1 MYVTTWVIKHGRIYV
16 PTIFLS
22 SVDILVTLSLS
33 TMSENLDLTGL
44 SAEEMARVVSFVETL
59 KSEKS
64 GIGPNGLPMDD
75 IIKPSG
81 VDSDRF
87 VLFPIQHH
95 DLWGAYK
102 KASQAYWVAE
112 EIRNLP
118 NDVDDWENKLN
129 DKQRYFIKMVLA
141 FFASADGIVNENLL
155 SRFATEVQYPE
166 ARQFYGLQAQIENIH
181 CVSAETPILTS
192 DGQYNIG
199 DLSGKNVKV
208 WNGHEFSE
216 VVIRETAKNAQF
228 TWVRLSNGASI
239 KATSQHRWFIAP
251 TEEHPADADK
261 PHRVVYTEDL
271 KLGDKIADFTLPFV
285 VGAGSLRNP
294 ELSGYLLTRG
304 VCKPTQTRIDM
315 DSPELAQYLGMT
327 SVEDSSRS
335 FTIPKDDLDYLQFIP
350 YNYDVETRVGF
361 IRGLL
366 RGRDAHRTHTA
377 IAMVYRTPRAGAKR
391 LADHGRMLMTSLGLH
406 SESRVHYMGGFA
418 KVTLYV
424 DTEQFE
430 SNQAVQQ
437 SITTEL
443 WNTLTFVSDAPSFP
457 RRRARDVYVTGLCMA
472 TDGPSYCFNDP
483 LRGAGTFSGVCTGN
497 SECYSLMINE
507 LIKDE
512 QERNFLFKSLEQIP
526 SIHKKGQWAMKWM
539 YSRNSTFG
547 HRLFA
552 FMIVEGVLFS
562 GSFAAI
568 YYLNSLGLLPA
579 LSFLN
584 KKIAVDEL
592 SHAAFAAM
600 IYKDHLKYQKPS
612 DEEAY
617 QIMKE
622 AVELEIEFQ
631 TEALP
636 CSLIG
641 MNSDQ
646 MAQYIKFTA
655 DCLLV
660 QAGLEPIYKVSNPFP
675 FMESLHMPSS
685 VNFFEKT
692 NGNYSIT
699 AIDRTFEFDDEF

>member
-1 MYVTTWVIKHGRIYV
+1 MSEHLD
-16 PTIFLS
+16 LS
-22 SVDILVTLSLS
+22 GLS
-33 TMSENLDLTGL
+33 T
-44 SAEEMARVVSFVETL
+44 EEIARVVSFVETI
-59 KSEKS
+59 KSNNS
-64 GIGPNGLPMDD
+64 GIGPNGLPLDD

-112 EIRNLP
+112 EIRQLP

-181 CVSAETPILTS
+181 CVSGDTPILTD

-199 DLSGKNVKV
+199 DLCGKVVKV

-216 VVIRETAKNAQF
+216 VTIRQTSPNAKF

-239 KATSQHRWFIAP
+239 KATTRHRWFIAP
-251 TEEHPADADK
+251 TESEPADEGK
-261 PHRVVYTEDL
+261 EYRVIYTENL
-271 KLGDKIADFTLPFV
+271 KLGDRIADYTLPV
-285 VGAGSLRNP
+285 VSGRGSMHNP

-304 VCKPTQTRIDM
+304 VCKPTHKRIDM
-315 DSPELAQYLGMT
+315 DSSELAEMLGMT
-327 SVEDSSRS
+327 ASVDSTRS
-335 FTIPKDDLDYLQFIP
+335 YEIPSEELEYLQFIP
-350 YNYDVETRVGF
+350 YNYDVATRVRF
-361 IRGLL
+361 ISGLL
-366 RGRDAHRTHTA
+366 RGRDAHRTPTA
-377 IAMVYRTPRAGAKR
+377 IAMVYRTPRASAKR
-391 LADHGRMLMTSLGLH
+391 LADHGRMLFTSLGLH

-418 KVTLYV
+418 KVTIYV
-424 DTEQFE
+424 DAEQFE
-430 SNQAVQQ
+430 SSEVLQQ
-437 SITTEL
+437 GVSEDL
-443 WNTLTFVSDAPSFP
+443 WNTLAFMSDTPSFP

-483 LRGAGTFSGVCTGN
+483 IRGAGTFHGVRTGN

-507 LIKDE
+507 LIRDE
-512 QERNFLFKSLEQIP
+512 QERNFLFKSLEKIP

-552 FMIVEGVLFS
+552 FMIVEGVLFC
-562 GSFAAI
+562 GAFAAI

-641 MNSDQ
+641 MNADQ
-646 MAQYIKFTA
+646 MTQYIKYVA

-660 QAGLEPIYKVSNPFP
+660 QAGLEPIYKVSNSLP